1 MRLISKKHQNDILD
15 DVVKLHDLMEKHIND
30 LDDYTAVIRAL
41 SNITNIVSSD
51 ETLMSIVE
59 KKEK

>member
-41 SNITNIVSSD
+41 SDITNIVSSD

>member
-15 DVVKLHDLMEKHIND
+15 DVVNLHDLMEKHIND